1 MAIANLNAGGA
12 GGNRP
17 PVGAF
22 FGKSAANDNM
32 QKISSDFISKDIVS
46 SVLDTI
52 GGISAE
58 LKKIQQF
65 SKDATK
71 GFERLVVD
79 MRKLNNEI
87 TSKFRSVNSQIK
99 KDNMEFL
106 RSITTRPSGE
116 GLMSVS
122 EANAPGAGAAGV
134 GAAAATNA
142 ATPEKK
148 SFVDSISNLA
158 DLADTAKDVF
168 DIAKKYGPRVMQGA
182 RAFAGSAALPITALA
197 GGMIALAYHRKQA
210 QEADP
215 VGAENFDRSISSGSK
230 RAEVIQGTDADKN
243 APNANADVSRKRM
256 AIPDFL
262 MAQGVISKPSEAR
275 GVIADNK
282 GDIFVLKD
290 GRWWDNKEQ
299 VLKDPSSNPLNQGK
313 PQLSDVP
320 AHMMRNWQLQ
330 FPEMIEAYKKLS
342 PEDVATFKK
351 LIAEGNESTADR
363 LVAMRA
369 GIEAAPTQKK
379 LAETGKNITSRN
391 LGATIAGTEAAGDP
405 KLGSV
410 VDKTASGISAAIDE
424 TGGKPPE
431 DGTPMKVSDIPP
443 SAPPADVP
451 AEGNTP
457 AAKEAGAPTAAAAPA
472 PAATPAMGTPAQ
484 VEEYFSNLANVSGV
498 QVEKGKDLPPNALAA
513 LDAMIS
519 NDPEATARKY
529 PAWVLEQYAKQNGK
543 GSPAGG
549 AGDQTNPEL
558 GGGAG
563 GTPAAEGGTAGG
575 GSMGG
580 PEGEPGM
587 PAGAPEAAPS
597 GPPSVPADLTP
608 PSQASQD
615 ATPVVINNESSS
627 SSGSVTNPEGNAS
640 SGQNLPMTAQNDA
653 LTEYFAKQNIDYQ

>member
-1 MAIANLNAGGA
+1 MAIANLNAGGT

-17 PVGAF
+17 PVGEF
-22 FGKSAANDNM
+22 FGKSIANDNM

-65 SKDATK
+65 SKDAIK
-71 GFERLVVD
+71 GFERLVAD
-79 MRKLNNEI
+79 MRRLNNDI
-87 TSKFRSVNSQIK
+87 ASKFKAVNAQMK

-116 GLMSVS
+116 GLMPVS
-122 EANAPGAGAAGV
+122 DMSASGVSAASNE
-134 GAAAATNA
+134 TKPNDK
-142 ATPEKK
+142 PNDKPEEKK
-148 SFVDSISNLA
+148 SFLDSILDLA
-158 DLADTAKDVF
+158 NLADTAKDAF
-168 DIAKKYGPRVMQGA
+168 DLAKRYGPRIMQGA

-197 GGMIALAYHRKQA
+197 GGMIALGYHRKQA

-215 VGAENFDRSISSGSK
+215 EGAAVFDSKLSGAGK

-243 APNANADVSRKRM
+243 APNANADIGRGKKT
-256 AIPDFL
+256 IPKFL
-262 MAQGVISKPSEAR
+262 FDEKIIPLPSMEE
-275 GVIADNK
+275 VKKVVDTTK
-282 GDIFVLKD
+282 TTKDIITLKD
-290 GRWWDNKEQ
+290 GRFFDPKEQ
-299 VLKDPSSNPLNQGK
+299 ILKNPDGSPAGK
-313 PQLSDVP
+313 PQV
-320 AHMMRNWQLQ
+320 NQ
-330 FPEMIEAYKKLS
+330 
-342 PEDVATFKK
+342 
-351 LIAEGNESTADR
+351 
-363 LVAMRA
+363 
-369 GIEAAPTQKK
+369 
-379 LAETGKNITSRN
+379 
-391 LGATIAGTEAAGDP
+391 TINVG
-405 KLGSV
+405 
-410 VDKTASGISAAIDE
+410 
-424 TGGKPPE
+424 
-431 DGTPMKVSDIPP
+431 DGTPTPSAGPAYRLPGFKDLNESRSASSGAAIVTSGETTAAPAPTGETTQPAAATAPATETGAPIKVSDIPP
-443 SAPPADVP
+443 SAPPANVP

-457 AAKEAGAPTAAAAPA
+457 AAKEAGAPTPAAAPA
-472 PAATPAMGTPAQ
+472 PAPASKFLGSPSSID
-484 VEEYFSNLANVSGV
+484 EEDFSNLANVSGV

-563 GTPAAEGGTAGG
+563 GTPAAEGGTAGGG

>member
-1 MAIANLNAGGA
+1 MAIANLNAGGT

-17 PVGAF
+17 PVGEF
-22 FGKSAANDNM
+22 FGKSIANDNM
-32 QKISSDFISKDIVS
+32 QKVSSDFISKDVVG
-46 SVLDTI
+46 SVLDAI

-65 SKDATK
+65 SKDAIK
-71 GFERLVVD
+71 GFERLVAD
-79 MRKLNNEI
+79 MRRLNNDI
-87 TSKFRSVNSQIK
+87 ASKFKAVNAQMK

-116 GLMSVS
+116 GLMPVS
-122 EANAPGAGAAGV
+122 DMSASGVSAASNE
-134 GAAAATNA
+134 TKPNDK
-142 ATPEKK
+142 PNDKPEEKK
-148 SFVDSISNLA
+148 SFLDSILDLA
-158 DLADTAKDVF
+158 NLADTAKDAF
-168 DIAKKYGPRVMQGA
+168 DLAKRYGPRIMQGA

-197 GGMIALAYHRKQA
+197 GGMIALGYHRKQA

-215 VGAENFDRSISSGSK
+215 VGAAVFDSKISGAGK

-243 APNANADVSRKRM
+243 APNANADIGRGKKT
-256 AIPDFL
+256 IPKFL
-262 MAQGVISKPSEAR
+262 FDEKIIPLPSMEE
-275 GVIADNK
+275 VQKVVDTTK
-282 GDIFVLKD
+282 TTKDIITLKD
-290 GRWWDNKEQ
+290 GRFFDPKEQ
-299 VLKDPSSNPLNQGK
+299 ILKNPDGSPAGK
-313 PQLSDVP
+313 PQV
-320 AHMMRNWQLQ
+320 NQ
-330 FPEMIEAYKKLS
+330 
-342 PEDVATFKK
+342 
-351 LIAEGNESTADR
+351 
-363 LVAMRA
+363 
-369 GIEAAPTQKK
+369 
-379 LAETGKNITSRN
+379 
-391 LGATIAGTEAAGDP
+391 TINVG
-405 KLGSV
+405 
-410 VDKTASGISAAIDE
+410 
-424 TGGKPPE
+424 
-431 DGTPMKVSDIPP
+431 DGTPTPSAGPAYRLPGFKDLNESRSASSGAAIVTSGETTAAPAPTGETTQPAAATAPATETGAPIKVSDIPP
-443 SAPPADVP
+443 SAPPANVP

-457 AAKEAGAPTAAAAPA
+457 AAKEAGAPTPAAAPA
-472 PAATPAMGTPAQ
+472 PAPASKFLGSPSSID
-484 VEEYFSNLANVSGV
+484 EEDFSNLANVSGV

-563 GTPAAEGGTAGG
+563 GTPAAEGGTAGGG

>member
-1 MAIANLNAGGA
+1 MAIANLNAGGT

-17 PVGAF
+17 PVGEF
-22 FGKSAANDNM
+22 FGKSIANDNM
-32 QKISSDFISKDIVS
+32 QKVSSDFISKDVVG
-46 SVLDTI
+46 SVLDAI

-65 SKDATK
+65 SKDAIK
-71 GFERLVVD
+71 GFERLVAD
-79 MRKLNNEI
+79 MRRLNNDI
-87 TSKFRSVNSQIK
+87 ASKFKAVNAQMK

-116 GLMSVS
+116 GLMPVS
-122 EANAPGAGAAGV
+122 DTSASGVSAASNE
-134 GAAAATNA
+134 TKPNDK
-142 ATPEKK
+142 PNDKPEEKK
-148 SFVDSISNLA
+148 SFLDSILDLA
-158 DLADTAKDVF
+158 NLADTAKDAF
-168 DIAKKYGPRVMQGA
+168 DLAKRYGPRIMQGA

-197 GGMIALAYHRKQA
+197 GGMIALGYHRKQA

-215 VGAENFDRSISSGSK
+215 VGAAVFDSKISGAGK

-243 APNANADVSRKRM
+243 APNANADIGRGKKTIPQFLFDEKIIPLPSMEEVRKVV
-256 AIPDFL
+256 DTT
-262 MAQGVISKPSEAR
+262 KTT
-275 GVIADNK
+275 K
-282 GDIFVLKD
+282 DIITLKD
-290 GRWWDNKEQ
+290 GRFFDPKEQ
-299 VLKDPSSNPLNQGK
+299 ILKNPDGSPAGK
-313 PQLSDVP
+313 PQV
-320 AHMMRNWQLQ
+320 NQ
-330 FPEMIEAYKKLS
+330 
-342 PEDVATFKK
+342 
-351 LIAEGNESTADR
+351 
-363 LVAMRA
+363 
-369 GIEAAPTQKK
+369 
-379 LAETGKNITSRN
+379 
-391 LGATIAGTEAAGDP
+391 TINVG
-405 KLGSV
+405 
-410 VDKTASGISAAIDE
+410 
-424 TGGKPPE
+424 
-431 DGTPMKVSDIPP
+431 DGTPTPSAGPAYRLPGFKDLNESRSASSGAAIVTSGETTAAPAPTGETTQPAAATAPATETGAPIKVSDIPP
-443 SAPPADVP
+443 SASPANVP

-457 AAKEAGAPTAAAAPA
+457 AAKEAGAPTPAAAPA
-472 PAATPAMGTPAQ
+472 PAPASKFLGSPSSID
-484 VEEYFSNLANVSGV
+484 EEDFSNLANVSGV

-529 PAWVLEQYAKQNGK
+529 PAWVLDQYAKQNGK